1 MESKYKKALEE
12 ILMNL
17 RCIDATGNSQIDSYV
32 DDSISIIQAVMKE
45 ENKAALEVPVQEQ
58 PKININ
64 QLRSK
69 NALDPISNGDIDF
82 IAIK

>member
-17 RCIDATGNSQIDSYV
+17 RCIDTTGNNQVDTYV

-69 NALDPISNGDIDF
+69 NGLDPISNGDIDF